1 MKIKKI
7 DHIML
12 EVFNNRRK
20 IFYEVN
26 ESSEINEQENIF

>member
-7 DHIML
+7 DHLML

-26 ESSEINEQENIF
+26 ERSEINNQENLF